1 MRHLPRAEIVL
12 PFVVVLGA
20 VLLAASEFMTA
31 FEFTPPGGEAQDS
44 VSSADRHGYSML
56 ILAICAIVA
65 TVTAV
70 FTGMRPVAVAV
81 AVIGGVALLLFLILD
96 LPDAG
101 TRGSLQDFITARAE
115 PRAGF
120 WTEALGATILAL
132 GGAAFATLDPHQL
145 QALRRARVG
154 KRAERTRTRPETRG
168 AKP

>member
-1 MRHLPRAEIVL
+1 MRRLPRAEIVL

-20 VLLAASEFMTA
+20 VLLASSEFMTA
-31 FEFTPPGGEAQDS
+31 FEFTPPGGEPQDS

-65 TVTAV
+65 TVVAV
-70 FTGMRPVAVAV
+70 ITGMRPVAVAV

-101 TRGSLQDFITARAE
+101 TRGSLEDFVTARAE
-115 PRAGF
+115 PQAGF
-120 WTEALGATILAL
+120 WLEALGATILAL
-132 GGAAFATLDPHQL
+132 GGAAFATLDPDQL
-145 QALRRARVG
+145 RALRRARG
-154 KRAERTRTRPETRG
+154 RRHSEATGRKPQTRG